1 LARFD
6 VAEARYLVHF
16 PSLDAMRDEFLTL
29 IVNTEGMEG
38 VLDYLA
44 LTAGVDVAGERLF
57 EDSGLDSSMSPVV
70 FEWEGAPVLVAG
82 VLNAPAFEAYL
93 TSILAKRG
101 QRLEPLRTQDAWLY
115 PVTPE
120 VACAVAGNLLV
131 CRYSVEGDALA
142 GLARLLLAEAPATAM
157 DMPGDKVSF
166 RVIPGSPGPRTSV
179 SWVNDLGPLAGV
191 AHALSAYLASCTSL
205 HGTLE
210 LGDRYR
216 LDLTADGCRL
226 PGGGVPNSAPEQW
239 VPEDTVF
246 LAQAVLPGKRLGES
260 VSGLHRRLFELGWN
274 RAMGT
279 GTAWGTLPRWLECL
293 GSEMHVAFLGF
304 SRTVS
309 LDRLMS
315 PSNPAD
321 PFFAVHLQGGG
332 TLHCDDLW
340 NAVTGDGGPLETIKG
355 FDAVDCSEQD
365 VWCREFRNAKEP
377 DRCFSVVRRGE
388 RFLVNTGVGEG
399 SRAVQ
404 ALLSLGPTLK
414 GSLFVE
420 QRRGTVTLT
429 VKTRRLVRDLVNK
442 GFPPYFLQ
450 MLSSIMEVRIAI
462 EPTETG
468 TRLHGEVV
476 LR

>member
-1 LARFD
+1 
-6 VAEARYLVHF
+6 
-16 PSLDAMRDEFLTL
+16 MRDEFLTL

-38 VLDYLA
+38 VLDYMA
-44 LTAGVDVAGERLF
+44 LSAGVDVAGEGLF
-57 EDSGLDSSMSPVV
+57 DDSGLDPSMSPVV

-82 VLNAPAFEAYL
+82 VQNAPAFEKYL

-101 QRLEPLRTQDAWLY
+101 QRLEPFRTPDAWLY

-120 VACAVAGNLLV
+120 VACAVAGNLVVL
-131 CRYSVEGDALA
+131 RYRIEGEAMA
-142 GLARLLLAEAPATAM
+142 GLARLLRTEAPTTPAE
-157 DMPGDKVSF
+157 MPGDKVSF
-166 RVIPGSPGPRTSV
+166 RLVPGSPGPRSPIP
-179 SWVNDLGPLAGV
+179 WINDLGPLAGV
-191 AHALSAYLASCTSL
+191 VHALSAYVASCTSL

-216 LDLTADGCRL
+216 MDLAADGCRL
-226 PGGGVPNSAPEQW
+226 PAGGVPEGAPEQW

-246 LAQAVLPGKRLGES
+246 LGQVALPGKRLGEAIPE
-260 VSGLHRRLFELGWN
+260 LHRRLFELAWN
-274 RAMGT
+274 RGMGT

-309 LDRLMS
+309 LDRLTA

-321 PFFAVHLQGGG
+321 PFFAVHLQGGW

-340 NAVTGDGGPLETIKG
+340 DAVTGDGGPLEAIKG
-355 FDAVDCSEQD
+355 FDTVDCSEQD
-365 VWCREFRNAKEP
+365 VWCREFRNTKEP

-388 RFLVNTGVGEG
+388 RVLVNTGVGEG

-404 ALLSLGPTLK
+404 ALLDLGPTLK

-420 QRRGTVTLT
+420 QRRGAVTLT

-462 EPTETG
+462 EPTDTG